1 MKFDGPIPGENYT
14 SDPKNYPWHR
24 PPDESDF
31 VRIVDKSIKKMA
43 TKERTG
49 LILSA
54 LESGETILDFVT
66 GTARVSVGNGR
77 LPIDMAILAAGPIA
91 RYMESLAEAAG
102 IEFERGWE
110 QDPPMITAARLRAYG
125 GTVEEVEERDEE
137 MSANDA
143 AVEGEGFM
151 SIGDASA
158 SEEEQAQMLGYMGD
172 EETEE

>member
-14 SDPKNYPWHR
+14 ADPKNYPWHR
-24 PPDESDF
+24 PADETDF

-54 LESGETILDFVT
+54 LESGETILDFVA

-91 RYMESLAEAAG
+91 RYIESLAEAAD

-110 QDPPMITAARLRAYG
+110 QDPPMITAAKLRAYG
-125 GTVEEVEERDEE
+125 GTVEEVEERDEA
-137 MSANDA
+137 MSTDNDEF
-143 AVEGEGFM
+143 EGEGFM
-151 SIGDASA
+151 SIGDATA

-172 EETEE
+172 EEIEE

>member
-14 SDPKNYPWHR
+14 SEAKNYPWHR
-24 PPDESDF
+24 PPDETDF
-31 VRIVDKSIKKMA
+31 VQIVDKSIKKMA

-54 LESGETILDFVT
+54 LESGETILDFVA

-91 RYMESLAEAAG
+91 RYIESLAEASN

-110 QDPPMITAARLRAYG
+110 QDPPMLTAAELRAYG
-125 GTVEEVEERDEE
+125 GTVEEVEEKDAEE
-137 MSANDA
+137 TSETGD
-143 AVEGEGFM
+143 
-151 SIGDASA
+151 DASGLMSFSDQIA
-158 SEEEQAQMLGYMGD
+158 PEDEQAEMLGLVGEEESEE
-172 EETEE
+172 

>member
-14 SDPKNYPWHR
+14 ADPKNYPWHR
-24 PPDESDF
+24 PADETDF

-54 LESGETILDFVT
+54 LESGETILDFVA

-91 RYMESLAEAAG
+91 RYIESLAEAAD

-110 QDPPMITAARLRAYG
+110 QDPPMITAAKLRAYG
-125 GTVEEVEERDEE
+125 GTVEEVEERDEA
-137 MSANDA
+137 MSTDNDKF
-143 AVEGEGFM
+143 EGEGFM
-151 SIGDASA
+151 SIGDATA

-172 EETEE
+172 EEIEE